1 MAAAGTMT
9 PETAR
14 QLAETVLSREHF
26 ELGKQA
32 GESVIVKWLADLL
45 EPVARFLGKVFRWL
59 IEFFTHVH
67 EASPF
72 LYWLLVGGLTLLLI
86 ALIAH
91 IALTFRQALR
101 ERQRTG
107 ALSWAEAAEEG
118 PDLLEKRARN
128 AAEAGDYFLSLSLLF
143 KAGVLRLEMREDRP
157 FQPAYT
163 NREYLRRYEK
173 EPAHAPL
180 AKLVGLLEKW
190 YAGEPIGK
198 SEHDEG
204 AAAYASLR
212 KFARSSNH
220 TQQAQTHQAP
230 SLQAGQASG

>member
-1 MAAAGTMT
+1 MAAGGTMT

-26 ELGKQA
+26 ELGKEA
-32 GESVIVKWLADLL
+32 GKSAIATWLADLL
-45 EPVARFLGKVFRWL
+45 EPVGRFIAKIFRWL
-59 IEFFTHVH
+59 IEFGTHVH

-86 ALIAH
+86 ALVAH

-101 ERQRTG
+101 ERQRIG

-118 PDLLEKRARN
+118 PDLLEKRAR
-128 AAEAGDYFLSLSLLF
+128 AAADTGDYFLSLSLLF
-143 KAGVLRLEMREDRP
+143 KAGVLRLEMRDDRP
-157 FQPAYT
+157 FQPSYT

-173 EPAHAPL
+173 EPVHAPL

-198 SEHDEG
+198 SEHSEG
-204 AAAYASLR
+204 TAAYTSLR
-212 KFARSSNH
+212 KLAKSSNREH
-220 TQQAQTHQAP
+220 QAQAHQAQTLP
-230 SLQAGQASG
+230 AG